1 MGGVL
6 TAPRQWATGGWRA
19 VAGCRAFVPSFTWTT
34 KYVCACQPAPSRHCN
49 KLSVSRLTSPRSF
62 TSLRVSGRVGSM
74 SVELRLGIFGGVM
87 ALAGIAITVLW
98 PDKKWIGWACL
109 MFAAAL
115 AIWWLALEIKSYPYG
130 QLLTIAAG
138 AVIGGGVAAIIWDGA
153 MSSSE
158 KPQPKLEK
166 STTESSAQEGASA
179 AATPTIPEQPAPTLK
194 TAFPPT
200 GTPSPSIDGL
210 YLSLK
215 RLLPEE
221 SIMFL
226 KEPLDSGQEFYRFQV
241 RNNGSDLSDVTI
253 ALDLPALL
261 AKQPILIDR
270 TGADNLALKAAFSAY
285 VRTIPG
291 KPPERIADLN
301 NTAILD
307 LSRLKNSDFIDIGL
321 VTAPIKDRQIV
332 MITAPDGSIQ
342 MTTSPH
348 YGRYGSVSVKRP
360 KDGGLEARSFTVG
373 APVPNIELIDRSNPL
388 RPWSRTVLSLL
399 TQDEMVENMNKG
411 IRIQV
416 EQHFN

>member
-1 MGGVL
+1 
-6 TAPRQWATGGWRA
+6 
-19 VAGCRAFVPSFTWTT
+19 
-34 KYVCACQPAPSRHCN
+34 
-49 KLSVSRLTSPRSF
+49 
-62 TSLRVSGRVGSM
+62 
-74 SVELRLGIFGGVM
+74 
-87 ALAGIAITVLW
+87 
-98 PDKKWIGWACL
+98 
-109 MFAAAL
+109 
-115 AIWWLALEIKSYPYG
+115 
-130 QLLTIAAG
+130 
-138 AVIGGGVAAIIWDGA
+138 
-153 MSSSE
+153 
-158 KPQPKLEK
+158 
-166 STTESSAQEGASA
+166 
-179 AATPTIPEQPAPTLK
+179 
-194 TAFPPT
+194 
-200 GTPSPSIDGL
+200 
-210 YLSLK
+210 
-215 RLLPEE
+215 
-221 SIMFL
+221 MFL